1 MTGIMYVKILL
12 ADFRVLQQVDGL
24 DFELFGKSYVLRIP
38 LIFIVG
44 DMEGHDKICSRG
56 KGHSNMMRGVTH
68 SCKVQR
74 NECGE
79 PDTEC
84 EYIYLNEIFFEQ
96 KAYQNPTSNE
106 ECKFEMKE
114 HLNKLGFYSEVV
126 NAFSPLHY
134 GNSNYGVHWA
144 VGICGLHTIKQKFPN
159 AVLGFYFQTFGNDL
173 QNKSALSIDN
183 AITRLV
189 AQSLRQSERNCLF

>member
-1 MTGIMYVKILL
+1 
-12 ADFRVLQQVDGL
+12 
-24 DFELFGKSYVLRIP
+24 
-38 LIFIVG
+38 
-44 DMEGHDKICSRG
+44 
-56 KGHSNMMRGVTH
+56 MMKGVTH

-74 NECGE
+74 NECGN

-84 EYIYLNEIFFEQ
+84 EYICQNEILSKQ
-96 KAYQNPTSNE
+96 KVYQNPTSSE

-173 QNKSALSIDN
+173 QNKSTLSIDN

-189 AQSLRQSERNCLF
+189 AQNLKQSERKLPLLTSFKVSFFKAKYSLSANEKYARIFALYLFCMSTVGSSFSFKK